1 VGGLIAIRKEGK
13 GGVKTQSRERLLE
26 GVQGSRTEKGRCAIG
41 EKGGEGAAGIR
52 PGEGG
57 KEGGWEEARWP
68 GRARDRRAPVSV
80 PGERAPTPG
89 REGAERTGSPHGG
102 SGSSCRPGC
111 APEEVGG
118 EGRGTHARDDEA
130 SSCCLRLRSRM
141 RIPKRPLPHARGR
154 HCTAC
159 VDTKAAQP
167 HDDLDPSRFCSC
179 KEVAARLGHFICREA
194 LGQTEEDTGSAFKRW
209 TQSLRA
215 GDISLHDSESRVS
228 QKLVFRDFACV
239 ATTATKV
246 SQRAP
251 NL

>member
-1 VGGLIAIRKEGK
+1 M
-13 GGVKTQSRERLLE
+13 TREQARHRL
-26 GVQGSRTEKGRCAIG
+26 GRQ
-41 EKGGEGAAGIR
+41 GAAG
-52 PGEGG
+52 
-57 KEGGWEEARWP
+57 
-68 GRARDRRAPVSV
+68 RARNVEHPSV
-80 PGERAPTPG
+80 ELGVGQRDG
-89 REGAERTGSPHGG
+89 RDGPDIA
-102 SGSSCRPGC
+102 
-111 APEEVGG
+111 EEVGG

-228 QKLVFRDFACV
+228 QKLVFRDFA
-239 ATTATKV
+239 
-246 SQRAP
+246 
-251 NL
+251 